1 MQMRVD
7 VGGKQGL
14 TQKEFY
20 RAFRAR
26 FPFSSRLL
34 LALHLSCRVF
44 FFCVLLWKEAF
55 VLPCRIKERK
65 KHAPGL
71 VDKAECDGKYK
82 RY

>member
-44 FFCVLLWKEAF
+44 FLCSALEGGFCVAMQDKRE
-55 VLPCRIKERK
+55 K
-65 KHAPGL
+65 K
-71 VDKAECDGKYK
+71 KTCS
-82 RY
+82 RSRR